1 MVIVTL
7 IFWRINGYFHAIVVQ
22 LNSYNRACLQSQN
35 IYCLNFPP
43 ISPSYHLSSIH
54 LPHSGQGTVWRR
66 GQKYYDSQ
74 KTECAGV
81 TGSTEH
87 NMVLFSLMS
96 PQGLWW
102 QDRPETQVGCGG
114 RELTSPPPQA
124 EKLLRVMAAEG
135 GRGSCLY
142 RCVSWWAD
150 HVAVDGPTSV
160 HTWAAQIRFSRAF
173 FLRTRN

>member
-74 KTECAGV
+74 KTKCAGV

-114 RELTSPPPQA
+114 RELTSPPPKLRSCW
-124 EKLLRVMAAEG
+124 ESWLLREGEEVVFIDVCPGGLTMLQWMAPHPCTHG
-135 GRGSCLY
+135 QHKLDLVG
-142 RCVSWWAD
+142 
-150 HVAVDGPTSV
+150 H
-160 HTWAAQIRFSRAF
+160 F